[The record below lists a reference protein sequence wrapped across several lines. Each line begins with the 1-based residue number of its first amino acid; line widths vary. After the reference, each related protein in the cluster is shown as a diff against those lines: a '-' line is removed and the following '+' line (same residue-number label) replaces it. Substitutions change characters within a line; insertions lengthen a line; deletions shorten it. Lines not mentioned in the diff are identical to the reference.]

1 LLAGPLSRETFELT
15 SKGNATIV
23 TRCFFGQFYRPGP
36 PPESGKSITATGGA
50 PFIRLSRVSPVG
62 GRSGRGTSLAENWT
76 NHMSKQSPAE
86 VVASLE
92 NPFAKKDEQAFR
104 VPGQIAST
112 PGPYEE
118 ALKAGW
124 ELQQRP
130 YQAAGVK
137 NIQRQHQKNR
147 MTIWERI
154 RFLSDAEPTVLY
166 QNWGPNLDG
175 ASLVTAIIKVNGRD
189 VALYGHDFT
198 VRAGSMDAT
207 NGAKLAR
214 LFELAARQRIPVV
227 GINDSAGAFIP
238 AGVGGLDGYAEAFAA
253 LRKISG
259 IVPSIMCMFGYNAG
273 GGSYLPRQG
282 SFLIQPNDTFFGLT
296 GPGVVKSV
304 LGEDVTPDE
313 LGGPGV
319 HSQSGVTDFVVK
331 DEVAALRKVRALL
344 NYLPSYNGE
353 LAPYQA
359 SSDPIT
365 RKTWDID
372 ILLKKAFNSPTGFNT
387 PIDVSILI
395 QQLCDHGDFLEIQP
409 DRARN
414 TVTALGRMG
423 GNVIGFVA
431 NNSAVASGQ
440 VDIDAAYKN
449 ARFIRF
455 CNLYNI
461 PVIFLEDT
469 TGFLPGKE
477 QESGGIVQAG
487 RAMLDAIV
495 DLRTPR
501 FLVLVRNAY
510 GGAYASFNSYAVGA
524 DFVVALP
531 TTRVAVMGPAG
542 VEYVYKDEMR
552 KIRGV
557 VAGKI
562 KAETEAQIAA
572 GLSESEAAD
581 AARELVNGWVKAEES
596 LLARRYERELMNPN
610 EALSL
615 GSISQI
621 VMPSDLRQVLAE
633 NMAFYLRR
641 YQPGP
646 LQSVQREFH

>member
-1 LLAGPLSRETFELT
+1 MAKDNSTL
-15 SKGNATIV
+15 
-23 TRCFFGQFYRPGP
+23 
-36 PPESGKSITATGGA
+36 TAT
-50 PFIRLSRVSPVG
+50 LD
-62 GRSGRGTSLAENWT
+62 
-76 NHMSKQSPAE
+76 
-86 VVASLE
+86 
-92 NPFAKKDEQAFR
+92 NPFARKDEQAFT
-104 VPGQIAST
+104 VPGQIASE

-124 ELQQRP
+124 DLQQRP
-130 YQAAGVK
+130 YEAAGVK
-137 NIQRQHQKNR
+137 NTQRQHQKNR

-154 RFLSDAEPTVLY
+154 RFLSDDEPTVLY

-175 ASLVTAIIKVNGRD
+175 ASLVTALVKINGRD

-214 LFELAARQRIPVV
+214 LFQLAAKQRIPVV
-227 GINDSAGAFIP
+227 GINDSAGAYIP

-259 IVPSIMCMFGYNAG
+259 NVPSIMCMFGFNAG

-282 SFLIQPNDTFFGLT
+282 SFLIQPNETFFGLT

-331 DEVAALRKVRALL
+331 DEVAALRKVRDLL

-359 SSDPIT
+359 SSDPVD

-387 PIDVSILI
+387 PIDVTILI
-395 QQLCDHGDFLEIQP
+395 QQLCDHSDFLEVQP

-423 GNVIGFVA
+423 GNVVGFVA
-431 NNSAVASGQ
+431 NNSAVSSGQ

-469 TGFLPGKE
+469 TGFLPGKA

-487 RAMLDAIV
+487 RAMLDAII

-501 FLVLVRNAY
+501 FLVIIRNAF
-510 GGAYASFNSYAVGA
+510 GGAYAAFNSFPVGA

-542 VEYVYKDEMR
+542 VEYVYKNELR
-552 KIRGV
+552 KIRGS
-557 VAGKI
+557 VAQKI
-562 KAETEAQIAA
+562 EAETAAQKKA
-572 GLSESEAAD
+572 GLNEKQAAEAAQQLIGD
-581 AARELVNGWVKAEES
+581 WVKSEEA
-596 LLARRYERELMNPN
+596 LLAQRYERELMNPN

-641 YQPGP
+641 YQAEP

>member
-1 LLAGPLSRETFELT
+1 MA
-15 SKGNATIV
+15 KK
-23 TRCFFGQFYRPGP
+23 
-36 PPESGKSITATGGA
+36 ESSTPI
-50 PFIRLSRVSPVG
+50 
-62 GRSGRGTSLAENWT
+62 
-76 NHMSKQSPAE
+76 
-86 VVASLE
+86 ASLE
-92 NPFAKKDEQAFR
+92 NPFAQSGEQDFK
-104 VPGQIAST
+104 VPGQIT
-112 PGPYEE
+112 TEPGPYEE

-130 YQAAGVK
+130 YRAAGVK
-137 NIQRQHQKNR
+137 NIQRQHQKKR

-154 RFLSDAEPTVLY
+154 RFLSDAPPQVLY

-175 ASLVTAIIKVNGRD
+175 ASLVTAIISINGRD

-238 AGVGGLDGYAEAFAA
+238 AGVGGLNGYAEAFAA

-259 IVPSIMCMFGYNAG
+259 IVPSVMCMFGFNAG

-282 SFLIQPNDTFFGLT
+282 SFLIQPNETFFGLT

-319 HSQSGVTDFVVK
+319 HSQSGVTDFVVR

-344 NYLPSYNGE
+344 DYLPSHNGE
-353 LAPYQA
+353 LAPFRA
-359 SSDPIT
+359 SSDPID
-365 RKTWDID
+365 RRTWDID
-372 ILLKKAFNSPTGFNT
+372 LLLKKAFNSPTGFNT
-387 PIDVSILI
+387 PIDISIII
-395 QQLCDHGDFLEIQP
+395 QQLCDHGDFLEVQP

-431 NNSAVASGQ
+431 NNSAVSSGQ

-455 CNLYNI
+455 CNLYNV

-477 QESGGIVQAG
+477 QEAGGIVQAG

-501 FLVLVRNAY
+501 FLVLVRNAF
-510 GGAYASFNSYAVGA
+510 GGAYAAFNSVPVGA

-542 VEYVYKDEMR
+542 VEYVYKDELR
-552 KIRGV
+552 RIRGAV
-557 VAGKI
+557 EERTAK
-562 KAETEAQIAA
+562 ETEAQMKA
-572 GLSESEAAD
+572 GLNAEQ
-581 AARELVNGWVKAEES
+581 ARESADQLVADWVKSEEA
-596 LLARRYERELMNPN
+596 LLAQRYEKELMNPN

-621 VMPSDLRQVLAE
+621 VMPSDLRHVLAE
-633 NMAFYLRR
+633 NMAFYLRH
-641 YQPGP
+641 YAPCP

>member
-1 LLAGPLSRETFELT
+1 MTT
-15 SKGNATIV
+15 KYN
-23 TRCFFGQFYRPGP
+23 
-36 PPESGKSITATGGA
+36 
-50 PFIRLSRVSPVG
+50 
-62 GRSGRGTSLAENWT
+62 T
-76 NHMSKQSPAE
+76 NL
-86 VVASLE
+86 VASLD
-92 NPFAKKDEQAFR
+92 NPFAQNDEPEFR
-104 VPGQIAST
+104 VPGEIAST

-118 ALKAGW
+118 SLKAGW

-130 YQAAGVK
+130 YKAAGVK

-154 RFLSDAEPTVLY
+154 RFLSDGEPTILY

-175 ASLVTAIIKVNGRD
+175 ASLVTALVKINGRD

-214 LFELAARQRIPVV
+214 LFELAAKQGIPVV

-238 AGVGGLDGYAEAFAA
+238 AGVGGLNGYAEAFAA

-259 IVPSIMCMFGYNAG
+259 IVPSIMCMFGFNAG

-282 SFLIQPNDTFFGLT
+282 SFLIQPNETFFGLT
-296 GPGVVKSV
+296 GPGVVKTV

-344 NYLPSYNGE
+344 NYLPSNNGE
-353 LAPYQA
+353 IAPHQA
-359 SSDPIT
+359 SSDPVN

-372 ILLKKAFNSPTGFNT
+372 ILLKKAFNSSTGFNT
-387 PIDVSILI
+387 PIDITILI
-395 QQLCDHGDFLEIQP
+395 QQLCDHGDYLEIQSE
-409 DRARN
+409 RARN
-414 TVTALGRMG
+414 TVTALGRLG

-431 NNSAVASGQ
+431 NNSSVASGQ
-440 VDIDAAYKN
+440 VDIAAAYKN
-449 ARFIRF
+449 ARFVRF

-461 PVIFLEDT
+461 PVIFIEDT

-501 FLVLVRNAY
+501 FLVLVRNAF
-510 GGAYASFNSYAVGA
+510 GGAYAAFNSFPVGA

-542 VEYVYKDEMR
+542 VDYVYKDELR
-552 KIRGV
+552 KIRGS
-557 VAGKI
+557 VAEKV
-562 KAETEAQIAA
+562 KAETEAQITA
-572 GLSESEAAD
+572 GLSAEQAAET
-581 AARELVNGWVKAEES
+581 AEQLVDDWVKSEEA
-596 LLARRYERELMNPN
+596 LLVQRYERELMNPN

-641 YQPGP
+641 YKAEP

>member
-1 LLAGPLSRETFELT
+1 MKT
-15 SKGNATIV
+15 ST
-23 TRCFFGQFYRPGP
+23 
-36 PPESGKSITATGGA
+36 
-50 PFIRLSRVSPVG
+50 
-62 GRSGRGTSLAENWT
+62 ENDLI
-76 NHMSKQSPAE
+76 
-86 VVASLE
+86 ASLN
-92 NPFAKKDEQAFR
+92 NPFASVDEQEFK
-104 VPGQIAST
+104 VPGQLASE
-112 PGPYEE
+112 PGLYEKS
-118 ALKAGW
+118 LKAGW

-130 YQAAGVK
+130 LRAAGVR
-137 NIQRQHQKNR
+137 NTQRQHQKNR

-154 RFLSDAEPTVLY
+154 DYLADEAPTILY

-175 ASLVTAIIKVNGRD
+175 ASLVTALIKVNGRD
-189 VALYGHDFT
+189 VAIYGHDFT

-207 NGAKLAR
+207 NGKKLAR
-214 LFELAARQRIPVV
+214 LFELAAKRKIPVV
-227 GINDSAGAFIP
+227 GLNDSAGAYIP
-238 AGVGGLDGYAEAFAA
+238 AGVGGLDGYADAFTA

-259 IVPSIMCMFGYNAG
+259 VVPSIMCMFGFNAG

-319 HSQSGVTDFVVK
+319 HSQSGVTDFVVP

-344 NYLPSYNGE
+344 NYLPDNNSSAAPF
-353 LAPYQA
+353 LAT
-359 SSDPIT
+359 SDPVS

-372 ILLKKAFNSPTGFNT
+372 ILLKKAFNSPTGYNT
-387 PIDVSILI
+387 PIDISILI
-395 QQLCDHGDFLEIQP
+395 QQLCDHGDFIEIQAE
-409 DRARN
+409 RARN
-414 TVTALGRMG
+414 TITALGRLG
-423 GNVIGFVA
+423 GNVVGFVA

-440 VDIDAAYKN
+440 IDIGAAYKN

-461 PVIFLEDT
+461 PVVFLEDT

-477 QESGGIVQAG
+477 QEARGIVQAG

-501 FLVLVRNAY
+501 FLVLVRNAF
-510 GGAYASFNSYAVGA
+510 GGAYASYNNYPTGA
-524 DFVVALP
+524 DFVIALP

-542 VEYVYKDEMR
+542 VEYVYKDELR
-552 KIRGV
+552 HIRAGVADKI
-557 VAGKI
+557 A
-562 KAETEAQIAA
+562 AETKAQMTA
-572 GLSESEAAD
+572 GLAPDEAKT
-581 AARELVNGWVKAEES
+581 AATQLVNAWVRSEEQ
-596 LLARRYERELMNPN
+596 LLAQRYEQELMNPN

-633 NMAFYLRR
+633 HMDFCLRH
-641 YQPGP
+641 YTPEP
-646 LQSVQREFH
+646 LTSVQREFH

>member
-1 LLAGPLSRETFELT
+1 MSEKPVF
-15 SKGNATIV
+15 
-23 TRCFFGQFYRPGP
+23 P
-36 PPESGKSITATGGA
+36 P
-50 PFIRLSRVSPVG
+50 
-62 GRSGRGTSLAENWT
+62 SLD
-76 NHMSKQSPAE
+76 
-86 VVASLE
+86 
-92 NPFAKKDEQAFR
+92 NPFAQNVDREFT
-104 VPGQIAST
+104 VPGQIAT
-112 PGPYEE
+112 EPGIYEE
-118 ALKAGW
+118 ALKAGF

-130 YQAAGVK
+130 RLAAGVK
-137 NIQRQHQKNR
+137 NIERQHQKQR

-154 RFLSDAEPTVLY
+154 DVLNDTGHSPTILF

-175 ASLVTAIIKVNGRD
+175 ASLVTAIIRVNGRD

-207 NGAKLAR
+207 NGRKLAR
-214 LFELAARQRIPVV
+214 LFELAAKRRIPLV
-227 GINDSAGAFIP
+227 GLNDSAGAYIP
-238 AGVGGLDGYAEAFAA
+238 AGVGGLDGYADAFTA

-259 IVPSIMCMFGYNAG
+259 IVPSIMCMFGFNAG

-282 SFLIQPNDTFFGLT
+282 SFLIQPNNTFFGLT

-319 HSQSGVTDFVVK
+319 HSQSGVNDFVVR
-331 DEVAALRKVRALL
+331 DEVSALRKVRELL
-344 NYLPSYNGE
+344 NYLPSHNAE
-353 LAPYQA
+353 FSPYQP

-387 PIDVSILI
+387 PIDIAILI
-395 QQLCDHGDFLEIQP
+395 QQLCDHGDFLEIQAE
-409 DRARN
+409 RARN
-414 TVTALGRMG
+414 TITALGRIG
-423 GNVIGFVA
+423 GHVIGFVA

-440 VDIDAAYKN
+440 IDIAAAYKN

-461 PVIFLEDT
+461 PIIFLEDT

-477 QESGGIVQAG
+477 QEAGGIVQAG

-501 FLVLVRNAY
+501 FLVIVRNAF
-510 GGAYASFNSYAVGA
+510 GGAYASYNNYPTGA

-531 TTRVAVMGPAG
+531 TTRLAVMGPAG
-542 VEYVYKDEMR
+542 VEYVYKDELR
-552 KIRGV
+552 KIR
-557 VAGKI
+557 
-562 KAETEAQIAA
+562 AEAERRIREVEQEQLAA
-572 GLSESEAAD
+572 GLSAD
-581 AARELVNGWVKAEES
+581 AAASEAQGAVKAWVKAQEAD
-596 LLARRYERELMNPN
+596 LAVRYERELMNPN
-610 EALSL
+610 EALGL

-621 VMPSDLRQVLAE
+621 VMPSDLRHVLAE
-633 NMAFYLRR
+633 NMAFHLRH
-641 YQPGP
+641 YEPAAMGGI
-646 LQSVQREFH
+646 QREFH

>member
-1 LLAGPLSRETFELT
+1 MTTNSSQHPI
-15 SKGNATIV
+15 AT
-23 TRCFFGQFYRPGP
+23 
-36 PPESGKSITATGGA
+36 
-50 PFIRLSRVSPVG
+50 
-62 GRSGRGTSLAENWT
+62 
-76 NHMSKQSPAE
+76 
-86 VVASLE
+86 LE
-92 NPFAKKDEQAFR
+92 NPFAEKDEQEFR
-104 VPGQIAST
+104 VPGQIASE
-112 PGPYEE
+112 PGLYEK
-118 ALKAGW
+118 ALKHGW
-124 ELQQRP
+124 DLQQRP
-130 YQAAGVK
+130 YSAAGVK

-147 MTIWERI
+147 MTVWERI
-154 RFLSDAEPTVLY
+154 QCLADDEPTVLY

-175 ASLVTAIIKVNGRD
+175 ASLVTALIKVNGRD
-189 VALYGHDFT
+189 VAIYGHDFT

-207 NGAKLAR
+207 NGEKLAR
-214 LFELAARQRIPVV
+214 LFELAAKRKIPVV
-227 GINDSAGAFIP
+227 GMNDSAGAYIP
-238 AGVGGLDGYAEAFAA
+238 AGVGGLDGYADAFTA

-259 IVPSIMCMFGYNAG
+259 VVPSIMCMFGFNAG

-282 SFLIQPNDTFFGLT
+282 SFLIQPNETFFGLT

-319 HSQSGVTDFVVK
+319 HSQTGVTDFVVP

-344 NYLPSYNGE
+344 NYLPSSNSE
-353 LAPYQA
+353 LAPFQP
-359 SSDPIT
+359 SSDPVD

-387 PIDVSILI
+387 PLDITILI
-395 QQLCDHGDFLEIQP
+395 QQLCDHGDFLEIQSE
-409 DRARN
+409 RARN
-414 TVTALGRMG
+414 TITALGRMG

-440 VDIDAAYKN
+440 IDIDAAYKN

-461 PVIFLEDT
+461 PIIFLEDT
-469 TGFLPGKE
+469 TGFLPGRE
-477 QESGGIVQAG
+477 QEGRGIVQAG

-501 FLVLVRNAY
+501 FLVLVRNAF
-510 GGAYASFNSYAVGA
+510 GGAYASYNNYPTGA

-542 VEYVYKDEMR
+542 VEYVYKDEL
-552 KIRGV
+552 KNIRGEV
-557 VAGKI
+557 KSKI
-562 KAETEAQIAA
+562 EAETQAQQAA
-572 GLSESEAAD
+572 GLDEI
-581 AARELVNGWVKAEES
+581 AARAAAEKLVGDWVKAEEI
-596 LLARRYERELMNPN
+596 LLAQRYEQELMNPD

-621 VMPSDLRQVLAE
+621 VMPSDLRHVLTE
-633 NMAFYLRR
+633 HMDFCLRH
-641 YQPGP
+641 YEPGP
-646 LQSVQREFH
+646 LQAVQREFH

>member
-1 LLAGPLSRETFELT
+1 MKKSTDSEL
-15 SKGNATIV
+15 I
-23 TRCFFGQFYRPGP
+23 
-36 PPESGKSITATGGA
+36 
-50 PFIRLSRVSPVG
+50 
-62 GRSGRGTSLAENWT
+62 
-76 NHMSKQSPAE
+76 
-86 VVASLE
+86 ASLQ
-92 NPFAKKDEQAFR
+92 NPFASAPEREFG
-104 VPGQIAST
+104 VPGQVASQ
-112 PGPYEE
+112 PGLYEK

-130 YQAAGVK
+130 LRAAGVR
-137 NIQRQHQKNR
+137 NTQRQHQKKR

-154 RFLSDAEPTVLY
+154 ECLADDAPTVLY

-175 ASLVTAIIKVNGRD
+175 ASLVTALIKVNGRD
-189 VALYGHDFT
+189 VAIYGHDFT

-207 NGAKLAR
+207 NGKKLAR
-214 LFELAARQRIPVV
+214 LFELAAKRKIPLV
-227 GINDSAGAFIP
+227 GLNDSAGAYIP
-238 AGVGGLDGYAEAFAA
+238 AGVGGLDGYADAFTA

-259 IVPSIMCMFGYNAG
+259 VVPSIMCMFGFNAG

-319 HSQSGVTDFVVK
+319 HSQSGVTDFVVP
-331 DEVAALRKVRALL
+331 DEVAALRKVRELL
-344 NYLPSYNGE
+344 KYLPDNNSA

-359 SSDPIT
+359 SSDPVT

-372 ILLKKAFNSPTGFNT
+372 ILLKKAFNSPTGYNT
-387 PIDVSILI
+387 PVDISILI
-395 QQLCDHGDFLEIQP
+395 QQLCDHGDFLEIQAE
-409 DRARN
+409 RARN
-414 TVTALGRMG
+414 TITALGRMG
-423 GNVIGFVA
+423 GNVVGFVA

-440 VDIDAAYKN
+440 IDIAAAYKN

-461 PVIFLEDT
+461 PIIFLEDT
-469 TGFLPGKE
+469 TGFLPGRE
-477 QESGGIVQAG
+477 QEAGGIVQAG

-501 FLVLVRNAY
+501 FLVLVRNAF
-510 GGAYASFNSYAVGA
+510 GGAYASYNNYPTGA

-542 VEYVYKDEMR
+542 VEYVYKDELR
-552 KIRGV
+552 RIRGS
-557 VAGKI
+557 VAGKVA
-562 KAETEAQIAA
+562 AETDAQKAA
-572 GLSESEAAD
+572 GLSDEEART
-581 AARELVNGWVKAEES
+581 AAQQLVQGWVKSEEQA
-596 LLARRYERELMNPN
+596 LAQRYEQELMNPN

-621 VMPSDLRQVLAE
+621 VMPSDLRTVLAE
-633 NMAFYLRR
+633 HMDFCLRH
-641 YQPGP
+641 YTPEP
-646 LQSVQREFH
+646 LASVQREFH